1 MGCTIP
7 IFTNRDVNHADSY
20 TAKIE
25 EENLILE
32 QKLAKCLKT
41 YLDAKSSSAPRAM
54 AVTTHPSVYGRQLGI
69 QILLLDQPSSSAE
82 L

>member
-20 TAKIE
+20 TAKNE

-32 QKLAKCLKT
+32 QKLAKCLRT
-41 YLDAKSSSAPRAM
+41 YLDA
-54 AVTTHPSVYGRQLGI
+54 
-69 QILLLDQPSSSAE
+69 
-82 L
+82 